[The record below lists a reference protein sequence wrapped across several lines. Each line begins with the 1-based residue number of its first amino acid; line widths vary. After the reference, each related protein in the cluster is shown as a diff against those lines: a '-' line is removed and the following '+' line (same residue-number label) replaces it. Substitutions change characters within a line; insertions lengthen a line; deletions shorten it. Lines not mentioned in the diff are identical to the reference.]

1 MKKLIGK
8 LIAPVMLALV
18 VTACSGGD
26 NSSAAAV
33 VGSDGGGDVAVSTVA
48 AVNAERPVV
57 AVLTPNATHG
67 FTGDS
72 IRHAHAAALE
82 LADEFNV
89 DFRLLAS
96 AESNEQN
103 NQITTMINDQVDVI
117 VLWPHNGDEV
127 RSGALSI
134 EEAGIP
140 LVVYNRLIP
149 GFIPTAEVAGDNVG
163 IGRMAGEYFN
173 QFFEEELAAGQVN
186 ILEFRGD
193 NSIVPIE
200 RNHGFEGA
208 MHENIN
214 IVQSFVTGWQRQT
227 AMEHMETFF
236 NTSSVEEIE
245 SIKAIF
251 THDDEVVLGVLDAIE
266 NYNGPAN
273 LDIRLISGIG
283 GRAQNLEMFE
293 SVYDRLNIYKITYEF
308 SPVMV
313 RDPMIAAA
321 RIANGENVTGTIR
334 IPTFEV
340 DSTTIDEFMTSES
353 FTRRYSLD

>member
-8 LIAPVMLALV
+8 LIAPVMLAFV
-18 VTACSGGD
+18 VTGCGD
-26 NSSAAAV
+26 DGTTAAAA
-33 VGSDGGGDVAVSTVA
+33 DGTA
-48 AVNAERPVV
+48 NAGRPVV

-72 IRHAHAAALE
+72 IRHAHAATAE
-82 LADEFNV
+82 LSDEFDV
-89 DFRLLAS
+89 DFRLVTS

-103 NQITTMINDQVDVI
+103 NQITQMINEQVDVI

-149 GFIPTAEVAGDNVG
+149 GFTPTAEVAGDNIG
-163 IGRMAGEYFN
+163 IGELAGEYFN
-173 QFFEEELAAGQVN
+173 QFFAADLAAGEVN

-200 RNHGFEGA
+200 RNQGFEST
-208 MHENIN
+208 MHANMN
-214 IVQSFVTGWQRQT
+214 IVQSFVTGWQRQV
-227 AMEHMETFF
+227 AMEQMETFL
-236 NTSSVEEIE
+236 NTSSVEQIE
-245 SIKAIF
+245 SIQAIF

-266 NYNGPAN
+266 NYNGAAN
-273 LDIRLISGIG
+273 LNIRLISGIG
-283 GRAQNLEMFE
+283 GRAQNLELFD
-293 SVYDRLNIYKITYEF
+293 SIYDRLNIYKITYEF

-313 RDPMIAAA
+313 RDPIIAGA

-334 IPTFEV
+334 IPTFEI
-340 DSTTIDEFMTSES
+340 DSTTIDEFMASES
-353 FTRRYSLD
+353 FIRRYSLD